1 MGLVSYTLS
10 GRASNRCLMTLSLN
24 TLIYKVSKILADGGK
39 GVNGGEQCVCTLP
52 NHIDFFGECAIISKE
67 RKVLNE

>member
-39 GVNGGEQCVCTLP
+39 GVNGGERDMLY
-52 NHIDFFGECAIISKE
+52 
-67 RKVLNE
+67 